1 MVNED
6 LNAEG
11 GAMEVVLPSFEST
24 DNGKEFM
31 IIYIVVMFCREEGL
45 RKVRTGMPFSIE
57 ICLKKNG
64 T

>member
-1 MVNED
+1 
-6 LNAEG
+6 
-11 GAMEVVLPSFEST
+11 MEVVLPSFEST

>member
-1 MVNED
+1 MGSED
-6 LNAEG
+6 LNGEG
-11 GAMEVVLPSFEST
+11 GAVEVVLPSFESI

-31 IIYIVVMFCREEGL
+31 IIYIVVMFCRREGL
-45 RKVRTGMPFSIE
+45 RKVRIGMPFSIG